1 MTVPVAAEP
10 VAPGLAHE
18 PERTHDA
25 AQERRSTA
33 GRFDLQAKLRVN
45 PPGDR
50 YEQEADRVADAV
62 VAERPVAPAG
72 PLTVSPLIQR
82 QAGDEEDEE
91 RKDEVEEVQARRAA
105 AAGDADVGADLGRTP
120 ARDSRCSRPRA
131 PCSSHGSAGDSTASA
146 STTAPGPLTWP
157 TASGRSPSPAGV
169 TSTSAPDATIRGR
182 GPGCTCSRTR

>member
-105 AAGDADVGADLGRTP
+105 AAGDADVGADLANASPGQPLQPATRALLEPRFGR
-120 ARDSRCSRPRA
+120 RLDRRPHPRRRQ
-131 PCSSHGSAGDSTASA
+131 
-146 STTAPGPLTWP
+146 
-157 TASGRSPSPAGV
+157 GR
-169 TSTSAPDATIRGR
+169 
-182 GPGCTCSRTR
+182 